1 MKINNEYM
9 RKHYKGPLFNIMALV
24 IPLSC
29 VLLQYKATLLT
40 YGLLALLFIAVCIII
55 ERKAFYID
63 KEFLFIGLLISIQ
76 QILSALFFDFN
87 IISNLNIV
95 ITVWLIIIAS
105 SVGLTVKNSDLLY
118 RNFSI
123 LGIIT
128 TGAIYIQFLL
138 YNIFGKNISSI
149 MLIRQPEEYMR
160 NWLINGTR
168 PSGFFSEPQT
178 HCSFILPLIIL
189 ALEKKHYKF
198 AIFLSLGVILTGS
211 SLGLIMVSFIWISV
225 MFSYS
230 VSTNKK
236 IGIVFFILISA
247 FTFFTLDSFE
257 PAREKIFTVF
267 NDFST
272 YLDAKITNNY
282 SYSNYLRLIKGW
294 VTYIELPIIVKI
306 IGVGITNFPIY
317 LQSYDIIFSWNAI
330 WDVNANMAAYF
341 SSAAGVFIESGL
353 FVGIAYYVFLFKKFR
368 QANLVS
374 KKFIILLFFQSFLT
388 QIFFNNIFTFYFLIY
403 YVFNKEIKSIV
414 KIKI

>member
-1 MKINNEYM
+1 MKINIEYM
-9 RKHYKGPLFNIMALV
+9 RKYYKGPLFNIMAWV

-29 VLLQYKATLLT
+29 VLLQYKANFLT

-76 QILSALFFDFN
+76 QIVSALFFNFD

-95 ITVWLIIIAS
+95 ITVWLIIISS
-105 SVGLTVKNSDLLY
+105 SVGLAVKNSDLLY
-118 RNFSI
+118 RNYSI

-128 TGAIYIQFLL
+128 TGAIYIQFLV
-138 YNIFGKNISSI
+138 YNVFGKKISSI
-149 MLIRQPEEYMR
+149 MLIKQPEQYMG
-160 NWLINGTR
+160 NWVIGGNR

-178 HCSFILPLIIL
+178 HCSFMLPLIIL
-189 ALEKKHYKF
+189 ALEKKNYKF

-211 SLGLIMVSFIWISV
+211 SLGLIMIFFIWILV
-225 MFSYS
+225 LFSFS

-236 IGIVFFILISA
+236 IGMVLFIFIA
-247 FTFFTLDSFE
+247 IFTFFTLDSFE

-272 YLDAKITNNY
+272 YLDAKITNNH
-282 SYSNYLRLIKGW
+282 SYTNYLRLIKGW
-294 VTYIELPIIVKI
+294 VTYIELPISVKM
-306 IGVGITNFPIY
+306 IGVGIINFPIY
-317 LQSYDIIFSWNAI
+317 LQSYDITFSWNAI
-330 WDVNANMAAYF
+330 WDINANMAAYF

-353 FVGIAYYVFLFKKFR
+353 FVGITYYIFLFKKFR
-368 QANLVS
+368 QANLIS
-374 KKFIILLFFQSFLT
+374 KKIIVLLFFQSFFT

-403 YVFNKEIKSIV
+403 YVFNKEIKNIV